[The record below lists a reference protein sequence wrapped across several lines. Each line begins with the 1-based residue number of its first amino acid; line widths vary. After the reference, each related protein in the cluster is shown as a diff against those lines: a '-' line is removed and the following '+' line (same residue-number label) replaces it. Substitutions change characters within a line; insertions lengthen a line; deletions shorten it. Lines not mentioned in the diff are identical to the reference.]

1 MAQRRFSMPIILLAM
16 PPALPPGAPVVCGVR
31 PAAFIPEPRTVPVV
45 PDLPANRPA
54 AFLIML
60 PKFM

>member
-1 MAQRRFSMPIILLAM
+1 MILWAM
-16 PPALPPGAPVVCGVR
+16 PPVLPPVAWGVR
-31 PAAFIPEPRTVPVV
+31 LAAFIPVPRAVPPAPV
-45 PDLPANRPA
+45 LPVNRPA

>member
-1 MAQRRFSMPIILLAM
+1 MILWAM
-16 PPALPPGAPVVCGVR
+16 PPALPPVACGVR
-31 PAAFIPEPRTVPVV
+31 LAAFIPVPRTVPLV
-45 PDLPANRPA
+45 PVLPVNRPA

>member
-1 MAQRRFSMPIILLAM
+1 MILLTM
-16 PPALPPGAPVVCGVR
+16 PPVPERPPIAPVVLGVR
-31 PAAFIPEPRTVPVV
+31 PVAFTPVPRTVPPV
-45 PDLPANRPA
+45 PDLPANLPA

>member
-1 MAQRRFSMPIILLAM
+1 MILPVT
-16 PPALPPGAPVVCGVR
+16 PPVRAPAG
-31 PAAFIPEPRTVPVV
+31 PVV
-45 PDLPANRPA
+45 PGARPVAFSPVRRVVPAVPVLPENRPA

>member
-1 MAQRRFSMPIILLAM
+1 MPMIRLAM
-16 PPALPPGAPVVCGVR
+16 PPGLAPGAPDAGVVL
-31 PAAFIPEPRTVPVV
+31 PLAFSPEPRTVPLV

-60 PKFM
+60 PTFM

>member
-1 MAQRRFSMPIILLAM
+1 MIRLAT
-16 PPALPPGAPVVCGVR
+16 PPPGLAPVVPVAFGVR
-31 PAAFIPEPRTVPVV
+31 PVVFIPRPRTVPL
-45 PDLPANRPA
+45 LPENRPA

>member
-1 MAQRRFSMPIILLAM
+1 MILLAM
-16 PPALPPGAPVVCGVR
+16 PPVPGLPPMAPVVLGVR
-31 PAAFIPEPRTVPVV
+31 PVAFNPLPRTVPPV
-45 PDLPANRPA
+45 PDLPENRPA

>member
-1 MAQRRFSMPIILLAM
+1 MILLAM
-16 PPALPPGAPVVCGVR
+16 PPVPGRPPTAPVVCGVR
-31 PAAFIPEPRTVPVV
+31 PVAFIPVPRTVPPV

>member
-1 MAQRRFSMPIILLAM
+1 MILPAKPPVRAPEAPGEPGARPVAFSPVRRVVPAV
-16 PPALPPGAPVVCGVR
+16 PALP
-31 PAAFIPEPRTVPVV
+31 E
-45 PDLPANRPA
+45 NRPA

>member
-1 MAQRRFSMPIILLAM
+1 MILPATPAGLA
-16 PPALPPGAPVVCGVR
+16 PAAPVVPGARPVAFSPVRRGV
-31 PAAFIPEPRTVPVV
+31 PAVPV
-45 PDLPANRPA
+45 LPENRPA

>member
-1 MAQRRFSMPIILLAM
+1 MILLAM
-16 PPALPPGAPVVCGVR
+16 PPVPGRPPMAPVVWGVR
-31 PAAFIPEPRTVPVV
+31 PVAFIPVPRTVPPV